1 MGNDFSMVGKTYQ
14 YLLDSL
20 NARGA
25 LLAALIDPLDYSS
38 PQAAIKAGIEAG
50 EAGADYVLIGGSTGV
65 GGELLDVVAR
75 EIKAGI
81 SVPLVLFP
89 GNVTTLTKHADA
101 VYFMSMLNSR
111 NPYWISGAQ
120 TLGAPVARAMG
131 LETIPTGY
139 IVCEPGGTV
148 GWVGDANLIP
158 RAKPQLGAAMAM
170 AAQCMGARLV
180 LTDSGSAPANGPL
193 PPEFVKMV
201 ASSISVPYIIGGG
214 VRTKEQASALVKAG
228 ADILQVGTAIE
239 KDKDVK
245 KTISSLAHAI
255 HEAGKG
261 RKKSFEI

>member
-1 MGNDFSMVGKTYQ
+1 MAGKTYQ

-20 NARGA
+20 SQRGA
-25 LLAALIDPLDYSS
+25 LLAALIDPLDYRD
-38 PQAAIKAGIEAG
+38 PKAAISAGRAAA
-50 EAGADYVLIGGSTGV
+50 EAGADYILIGGSTGV
-65 GGELLDVVAR
+65 GGELLDRVAS

-120 TLGAPVARAMG
+120 ILAAPTARAMG
-131 LETIPTGY
+131 IEALPTGY

-148 GWVGDANLIP
+148 GWVGDANLVP
-158 RAKPQLGAAMAM
+158 RAKPQLAAAAAM
-170 AAQCMGARLV
+170 AAQCMGMKLV
-180 LTDSGSAPANGPL
+180 LTDSGSNPAIGPL
-193 PPEFVKMV
+193 PPEFARMV

-214 VRTKEQASALVKAG
+214 VRTPAQASALVKAG

-239 KDKDVK
+239 SGDVK
-245 KTISSLAHAI
+245 KTIGALARAVR
-255 HEAGKG
+255 EAGKG
-261 RKKSFEI
+261 RKKEFEI